1 MIKLKITTCGAL
13 GKLTISEPIIVTFTS
28 GAKLPQVLEMVKEEI
43 LKISPQF
50 NDFAVLEKSAL
61 ADEKEILGKDHVF
74 DRDADLAI
82 LPPICGG

>member
-1 MIKLKITTCGAL
+1 MIKIKITAFGAL
-13 GKLTISEPIIVTFTS
+13 GKLTISEPMVIEIAS
-28 GAKLPQVLEMVKEEI
+28 GTKLFETREQIKKEI

-61 ADEKEILGKDHVF
+61 ADDREVLGKDHIF
-74 DRDADLAI
+74 DRDTNLAI